1 MAKITKTRSIKS
13 DPARKLAIEAARLA
27 ENDNARDIIVLDLR
41 GVSPVTDYFVICTGS
56 SGRQMR
62 AVAEDIMAHAAA
74 ENQRVWHAAGLDG
87 GQWICLDFVDV
98 VVHVFDETRRRYY
111 DLELIWGEAPRVRWQ
126 RSTRTPKLPAE
137 LPPEQP
143 TE

>member
-1 MAKITKTRSIKS
+1 MAKTTKTRAA

-27 ENDNARDIIVLDLR
+27 QNDNAQDILVLDLR
-41 GVSPVTDYFVICTGS
+41 GVSPVTDYFVICTGT

-62 AVAEDIMAHAAA
+62 AVADDIMAYAAA
-74 ENQRVWHAAGLDG
+74 ENQPVWHAAGLEG
-87 GQWICLDFVDV
+87 GQWVCLDFVDV
-98 VVHVFDETRRRYY
+98 VVHIFDQERRRYY

-126 RSTRTPKLPAE
+126 RSTRTPK
-137 LPPEQP
+137 QP